1 MKIFKNK
8 AEMAFEMIEEI
19 ILGQINVFNTYAN
32 VAFIVM
38 T

>member
-1 MKIFKNK
+1 
-8 AEMAFEMIEEI
+8 MAFEMLEEI

-38 T
+38 TNKLQY